1 MSCYNWEEGT
11 IRLPSAVYAKFRKTF
26 VESVRVREAL
36 DFEEAAKLI
45 EAIRTKKIQL
55 PPLTSLT
62 DQVQEVLEL
71 KSSVRPSGRQW
82 VLPLWKIAE
91 VVTHDT
97 APVDPAK
104 PASQPQRVARKS
116 VKALRKTMLSLHT
129 SKSRSFSND
138 DASVVFNDEHRTV
151 RWVVRENN
159 RAVERARDSF
169 LGVTLFAMLD
179 KVEWTRASG
188 GTIAGNDEYTRE
200 NRGAGGGSNYVTS
213 SFGPELK
220 KARDSLGRV
229 GLVRSFQP
237 YY

>member
-26 VESVRVREAL
+26 VESVCVREAR

-55 PPLTSLT
+55 PPLTSLVG
-62 DQVQEVLEL
+62 QVREVLEL
-71 KSSVRPSGRQW
+71 KSSVRPSGQEW

-97 APVDPAK
+97 PAADPSN
-104 PASQPQRVARKS
+104 PASKPQRVPRKS
-116 VKALRKTMLSLHT
+116 VKALRKSMLTLHT

-138 DASVVFNDEHRTV
+138 DASVFFNDEARTV
-151 RWVVRENN
+151 RWSVSDNN
-159 RAVERARDSF
+159 HAVERARESF
-169 LGVTLFAMLD
+169 LGATLFAMLA
-179 KVEWTRASG
+179 KVQWTRGSG
-188 GTIAGNDEYTRE
+188 GEIVGNDEYHRDD
-200 NRGAGGGSNYVTS
+200 RGVGGGGNYVTAT
-213 SFGPELK
+213 FGPQS
-220 KARDSLGRV
+220 ASSRSVGR
-229 GLVRSFQP
+229 GMIPKSFRP

>member
-26 VESVRVREAL
+26 VESVCVREL
-36 DFEEAAKLI
+36 RDFEEAAKLI
-45 EAIRTKKIQL
+45 EAIRAKKIQL
-55 PPLTSLT
+55 PPLMSLV
-62 DQVQEVLEL
+62 DQVREVLEL
-71 KSSVRPSGRQW
+71 KSSVRPTGQEW

-104 PASQPQRVARKS
+104 PSSQQLRLVPRKS
-116 VKALRKTMLSLHT
+116 VKALRKTMLKLHN

-138 DASVVFNDEHRTV
+138 DACVTFNDEARTV

-159 RAVERARDSF
+159 HAVERARESF
-169 LGVTLFAMLD
+169 LGATLFAMLA
-179 KVEWTRASG
+179 KVEWTRGSG
-188 GTIAGNDEYTRE
+188 GEIVGNDEYHRDD
-200 NRGAGGGSNYVTS
+200 RGAGGGGNYVTDT
-213 SFGPELK
+213 FGPQS
-220 KARDSLGRV
+220 ASSRGRGKGV
-229 GLVRSFQP
+229 IPTSFRP